1 MNYVDN
7 TNDLSQLKYINGKNQ
22 LSNEKIIGINNHYI
36 KSDVNQMSPY
46 INHNMNFY
54 NNNSKKVKNN
64 RNNSKKI
71 SIKKSSL
78 FIEEIKNYN
87 LSNEYY
93 SNYDYTPSNFNYYGI
108 KELSP
113 CKKINNINKSQ
124 NQNTLCDYLLCNQ
137 KKNNKI

>member
-7 TNDLSQLKYINGKNQ
+7 TNDLSQLKYINEKNQ

-78 FIEEIKNYN
+78 FIEEIKILYVII
-87 LSNEYY
+87 Y
-93 SNYDYTPSNFNYYGI
+93 SVI
-108 KELSP
+108 KR
-113 CKKINNINKSQ
+113 KIIK
-124 NQNTLCDYLLCNQ
+124 L
-137 KKNNKI
+137 K